1 MPLSGI
7 KPGSYQAPA
16 KTPGRLSTNRPGGL
30 VKPEALRILNEGG
43 SHVVAGDDSKS
54 HSSY

>member
-7 KPGSYQAPA
+7 QPGSWQAPA
-16 KTPGRLSTNRPGGL
+16 KTPGRLSPNRPGGL

-43 SHVVAGDDSKS
+43 TYVPRMQDVPSDPSA
-54 HSSY
+54 